1 MNQPPSLHASL
12 SAAAGAIASASASA
26 SSTAAATTSFSSL
39 HNGPSQPNQPSNTR
53 ELFNDPFTGVPS
65 NPPDVDRLFLICQS
79 DARPMTHSIPA
90 SLFFI
95 YHYAQPW
102 SQHRRPF
109 RKRSPQGN
117 RRFLLGCPRNQRIS
131 TYTRLFTEWL
141 FSGCAPRSLAK
152 FHRHADG
159 SSSVSFSPKV
169 RACIYV
175 LRLYLQRGYTLKGAH
190 EQIASIFASE
200 ASFDISKEQWHNV
213 VIRTEPVE
221 IPAKVW
227 QYAFPTPALLEDA
240 LPPLPTGP
248 ITVVQTQHFRGVAS
262 LLPPLPDDVP
272 KEWTHWTPITIPEYQ
287 LTARRRA
294 YEYQRFQSLDPVDTS
309 VAAPMHELNL
319 YREIHF
325 APPDRRKIDFF
336 SPDTVC
342 GAEEEFEQLPD
353 EAEIAQNPRIQ
364 FVRRITQARQI
375 EPPRPGRPRKS
386 VTPAPTKAAPKQTRL
401 RLIAPH
407 RPSTPEQVA
416 AFEEAMESPVH
427 HNEELTDPSSP
438 ERNASSEMNQAR
450 YMIVEAES
458 LIKKEELEDAGMDTV
473 GFGRG
478 DTAAERLLFNPL
490 DWE

>member
-1 MNQPPSLHASL
+1 MNQPLALHASL
-12 SAAAGAIASASASA
+12 SIAAGAIASA
-26 SSTAAATTSFSSL
+26 TAAATTTSFTSS
-39 HNGPSQPNQPSNTR
+39 HNGPSQPNQSVNTR

-65 NPPDVDRLFLICQS
+65 NPLDVDRLFLICHS
-79 DARPMTHSIPA
+79 DARPMPHSIPA

-95 YHYAQPW
+95 YHYATPW
-102 SQHRRPF
+102 KEHRSSF
-109 RKRSPQGN
+109 RQRSPQGPRQFRLN
-117 RRFLLGCPRNQRIS
+117 CPPNQVAS

-141 FSGCAPRSLAK
+141 FSGCAPSSLAK
-152 FHRHADG
+152 LHRHADG

-175 LRLYLQRGYTLKGAH
+175 LRLYSQRGFPLKRACD
-190 EQIASIFASE
+190 QIASIFAQD
-200 ASFDISKEQWHNV
+200 ASFEISNESWNNDV
-213 VIRTEPVE
+213 LRTEPVE

-227 QYAFPTPALLEDA
+227 KYAYPTPALPEGA

-248 ITVVQTQHFRGVAS
+248 TTVIQTQHFRGVAS
-262 LLPPLPDDVP
+262 LLPPLPGDVP
-272 KEWTHWTPITIPEYQ
+272 EGWTHWTPITIPEFQ
-287 LTARRRA
+287 VTARRRA
-294 YEYQRFQSLDPVDTS
+294 YEIQHWQSLDPVDS
-309 VAAPMHELNL
+309 IFAAPKDELNL

-336 SPDTVC
+336 SPDTIC
-342 GAEEEFEQLPD
+342 GAEEEFEEVPD
-353 EAEIAQNPRIQ
+353 EAAIAQNPRIQ
-364 FVRRITQARQI
+364 FVRKITQARQL
-375 EPPRPGRPRKS
+375 EPPELGRPRKS
-386 VTPAPTKAAPKQTRL
+386 ATPAPTKAAPKQTRL

-407 RPSTPEQVA
+407 RPSTPEQAA

-427 HNEELTDPSSP
+427 HNEEFTDTSLPD
-438 ERNASSEMNQAR
+438 RNSSSEMNQAR

-458 LIKKEELEDAGMDTV
+458 LIKKEELEDAGMDTE